1 MVLIILL
8 FTLLNIFIAN
18 GEITNDNVLVPL
30 RFEQAI
36 SRLYSHENWHEN
48 IKLNK
53 MVDFK
58 KAFSEI
64 VNMEEFGEK
73 ISLSTDEC
81 LDQFMNFAVEL
92 KNGTS
97 WALQGVY

>member
-1 MVLIILL
+1 
-8 FTLLNIFIAN
+8 
-18 GEITNDNVLVPL
+18 
-30 RFEQAI
+30 
-36 SRLYSHENWHEN
+36 
-48 IKLNK
+48 